1 MSDLHDPPP
10 EGPKSP
16 GQVAPEKPLYSQQV
30 KMRIQKSERLKRNVL
45 EINLENEKN
54 AEEISDETVA
64 ELFKNIGIKTSDA
77 IVYTRFG

>member
-16 GQVAPEKPLYSQQV
+16 GQKPLYSQQV
-30 KMRIQKSERLKRNVL
+30 KMRIQKSERLQRNVL

-54 AEEISDETVA
+54 AEEISDEQ
-64 ELFKNIGIKTSDA
+64 
-77 IVYTRFG
+77 